1 MTGKKG
7 KQTRI
12 ASEEEPAGEM
22 PFRTLEQLF
31 LEDFGV
37 QLNKTEGEW
46 AVGEEDNGCS
56 VVDPVKVDAF
66 NASFPAIELRAK
78 GPSHLYYTNEDG
90 QPQVDVFLSYVYEDG
105 RYDFGLFNPQSE
117 QERCVTFRKH
127 QTDYLFTNTYIYE
140 PGNEENAEGDLY
152 DEGGSDSGLYDVSD
166 IIYDDPGEQAY
177 WRWMNL
183 KDNVPRADFG
193 DGERNAFLATPTCYN
208 PDTQQ
213 PYTRQEWIDYLW
225 RELFEPITK
234 EFREDPAYL
243 GASFAIVFGES
254 YPTLA
259 SEFYPTNPMTGGA
272 WTEDEWDLFCAG
284 FLAPPLDYEAVYRE
298 STAFKE
304 NVFTKWEEIKAAYPD
319 GFGYSLNFILRPTTF
334 DPNTG
339 RPYTRQ
345 DWIDYVCSELIDKE
359 TGREI
364 ENAYVLGG
372 MYQRVYGADHPAVI
386 DKFFSW
392 CPMSEDGSFSSVDR
406 YAQRRFLDE
415 GRVTYPLSIEEA
427 WKEATDY
434 VEPIIVPEPPQPVQ
448 VDPLPSPT
456 PTPAPKPKTDIE
468 EVFAKLGQGIRF
480 NKGLNEL
487 VAKKMGISVK
497 AAKQQVDTVL
507 GAASD
512 IWSVVGSLR
521 LYQFGTFGIRPRA
534 ARICKC
540 FGRSYSLPKTVKM
553 AFKTSNA
560 VKNKIGVLV
569 GIPTVAGKARAIAAM
584 EKTDQEQAKARRII
598 MGTAKKAAKKG
609 RGKAPAKA
617 TKKTAAPGKA
627 VKKPRK

>member
-1 MTGKKG
+1 MTENKG
-7 KQTRI
+7 KPSRI
-12 ASEEEPAGEM
+12 ASSEEPAGEM

-37 QLNKTEGEW
+37 QLHKTEGEW
-46 AVGEEDNGCS
+46 TTGEYDEACP
-56 VVDPVKVDAF
+56 VVEPAKVDAF
-66 NASFPAIELRAK
+66 NASFPELRTK
-78 GPSHLYYTNEDG
+78 GTSHLYYTDEGGCPVVNVSFDCVSEDG
-90 QPQVDVFLSYVYEDG
+90 KYYFVM
-105 RYDFGLFNPQSE
+105 FNPHTE
-117 QERCVTFRKH
+117 QQRRVTLDKH
-127 QTDYLFTNTYIYE
+127 QSDYLFTNTYEYV
-140 PGNEENAEGDLY
+140 PGSEGGTESDLY
-152 DEGGSDSGLYDVSD
+152 DEGGSESGLYDVSD

-193 DGERNAFLATPTCYN
+193 EGERNAFLAPPTCYN

-225 RELFEPITK
+225 TELFQPVTK
-234 EFREDPAYL
+234 EFMEDPAYL
-243 GASFAIVFGES
+243 GASFALIFGEL

-334 DPNTG
+334 NPNTG

-345 DWIDYVCSELIDKE
+345 DWIDYVCSELIDRE

-372 MYQRVYGADHPAVI
+372 MYGRVYGADHPAVI

-392 CPMSEDGSFSSVDR
+392 CPMSEDGSFYSVDR

-415 GRVTYPLSIEEA
+415 GRVTYPLTIEEA

-434 VEPIIVPEPPQPVQ
+434 VEPIIVPESPQ
-448 VDPLPSPT
+448 PSPT
-456 PTPAPKPKTDIE
+456 DPPPPPPKPKTDIE

-512 IWSVVGSLR
+512 IWSVAGSLR

-534 ARICKC
+534 ARVCTC
-540 FGRSYSLPKTVKM
+540 FGKSYRLPKTVKM
-553 AFKTSNA
+553 AFKTSKA

-584 EKTDQEQAKARRII
+584 EKTDQEQTKARRII

-627 VKKPRK
+627 AKKPKK

>member
-1 MTGKKG
+1 MTENKRKPA
-7 KQTRI
+7 RI

-22 PFRTLEQLF
+22 SFRTLEQLF

-37 QLNKTEGEW
+37 QLNKTQGEW
-46 AVGEEDNGCS
+46 AVGELDEVCF
-56 VVDPVKVDAF
+56 VIEPAKVDAF
-66 NASFPAIELRAK
+66 NASFSELRTK
-78 GPSHLYYTNEDG
+78 GTQTIYYNYIYGKKVMNVSFKCVSEDG
-90 QPQVDVFLSYVYEDG
+90 KYLFVM
-105 RYDFGLFNPQSE
+105 FNPFNE
-117 QERCVTFRKH
+117 LRRLVTLEKH
-127 QTDYLFTNTYIYE
+127 QAEYLFTNTYIYA
-140 PGNEENAEGDLY
+140 PNSEGDNA
-152 DEGGSDSGLYDVSD
+152 SGLYDVSG
-166 IIYDDPGEQAY
+166 IIYNDPGEQAY
-177 WRWMNL
+177 WRYMNL
-183 KDNVPRADFG
+183 KDRLESVDFG
-193 DGERNAFLATPTCYN
+193 EVYGEKIPYLVPPTCYN

-213 PYTRQEWIDYLW
+213 PYSRQEWVDYLW
-225 RELFEPITK
+225 AVLFRHTSRELWEAP
-234 EFREDPAYL
+234 EYL
-243 GASFAIVFGES
+243 GASFAVVFGEL

-272 WTEDEWDLFCAG
+272 WTEDEWDLFTAG

-298 STAFKE
+298 STAFK
-304 NVFTKWEEIKAAYPD
+304 NNAFTIWETIKAGYPED
-319 GFGYSLNFILRPTTF
+319 FGFILKPTTF
-334 DPNTG
+334 NPNTE

-345 DWIDYVCSELIDKE
+345 EWIDYACSELINTE
-359 TGREI
+359 TGQ
-364 ENAYVLGG
+364 AMLSPYDLLLK
-372 MYQRVYGADHPAVI
+372 YQQVYLTDNPAVLNE
-386 DKFFSW
+386 FFSW
-392 CPMSEDGSFSSVDR
+392 NPMTDNWSWPGISRSK
-406 YAQRRFLDE
+406 FLDE
-415 GRVTYPLSIEEA
+415 GNVTYPLTIEEA
-427 WKEATDY
+427 WKEASDY
-434 VEPIIVPEPPQPVQ
+434 VEPIIVPESPQPVQ
-448 VDPLPSPT
+448 VAPS

-497 AAKQQVDTVL
+497 AAKQKVDTVL

-584 EKTDQEQAKARRII
+584 EKTDQEQTKARRII

-609 RGKAPAKA
+609 RGKTPAKA
-617 TKKTAAPGKA
+617 TKKTAAPGKTA
-627 VKKPRK
+627 KKPRK